1 MCNRFFSRLDT
12 HLRVSVKCKEPL
24 KSVGCISRNITKQN
38 GMQCYFTER
47 TRDYRGTVTNLIE
60 Y

>member
-24 KSVGCISRNITKQN
+24 KSVGWAVSISRNGTARN
-38 GMQCYFTER
+38 GTER
-47 TRDYRGTVTNLIE
+47 RAISRNGQV
-60 Y
+60 